1 MPDYLSEA
9 LGRQLPAM
17 QLGASLADKA
27 KNYQLSLAHL
37 ALQQEQQSVASQQ
50 AALALQT
57 HGYALQHQKEQDAFL
72 AEDLP
77 KVQEWQKQYLQW
89 NAKNDPTAPFPEP
102 PSDLKSITALKTVGD
117 MTGPVIQNLP
127 MAQNRFYQK
136 QAYDSQMEQLNQAQ
150 KVLNEEGQHQVILD
164 NSGGL
169 DQNNRIDPAK
179 SKAIFDAAAPI
190 LLTRKKEKDAMQAAL
205 FGSRL
210 APGSTVPEGAAVPGG
225 QTGVAQ
231 AAVKTAGGVGG
242 QKAENAVKT
251 LQAEGRISNDPV
263 EAQAVKTAYEQGKAS
278 PPNDLLKTFNNSDV
292 AINGLNRAFSLIK
305 DFNKTYGS
313 KDRPDAFGDYVGPI
327 DKPKFTL
334 TGKWKGLTTQEQ
346 MDAKDALT
354 QIKSVVDSY
363 RKGLY
368 GSALTPTEQKEFS
381 DLIGSANNND
391 YVNSVSSFV
400 KTLKNS
406 NASIVRRYPYA
417 QDFNVDT
424 IKMYAPELI
433 KSGTAPAAPAGQ
445 TGGGIKI
452 LSTEIIGQ

>member
-1 MPDYLSEA
+1 MANDNTFLQA
-9 LGRQLPAM
+9 F
-17 QLGASLADKA
+17 GAGSSLADKA
-27 KNYQLSLAHL
+27 RNYQLSLAHL

-72 AEDLP
+72 SEDLP
-77 KVQEWQKQYLQW
+77 KVQDWQKQYLQW
-89 NAKNDPTAPFPEP
+89 NAKGDPTAPFPEP

-169 DQNNRIDPAK
+169 DQNGRIDPAK

-210 APGSTVPEGAAVPGG
+210 AAGSTVPEGASVPGG
-225 QTGVAQ
+225 QTSVAQ
-231 AAVKTAGGVGG
+231 AAVKTAGGVQG

-251 LQAEGRISNDPV
+251 LQAEGRISNDPN

-278 PPNDLLKTFNNSDV
+278 PPNDLIKTFNNSDV
-292 AINGLNRAFSLIK
+292 AITGLNRAFSLIK
-305 DFNKTYGS
+305 DFNQKYGS
-313 KDRPDAFGDYVGPI
+313 TNHPDAFGDYIGPI

-346 MDAKDALT
+346 LDAKDALT
-354 QIKSVVDSY
+354 QIKGVVDTY

-368 GSALTPTEQKEFS
+368 GSALTPTEQKEFA

-400 KTLKNS
+400 KTLKTANS
-406 NASIVRRYPYA
+406 RIIHLYPYA
-417 QDFNVDT
+417 QDFNLDT
-424 IKMYAPELI
+424 IKTYAPDLI
-433 KSGTAPAAPAGQ
+433 KSGTPPAANSGSSLPSGWSF
-445 TGGGIKI
+445 TK
-452 LSTEIIGQ
+452 